1 MPPAAG
7 RSLLLH
13 LFRLFGTIAR
23 RFPAFFT
30 IYLPFCAK
38 LGRKAAAM
46 AGRVAGKELFYDLFQ
61 PVSLSFLLR
70 QEPEKRAFSPRRRP
84 GCGHSAS
91 GPHIYRP
98 AGKPGNR
105 FERQSLY

>member
-38 LGRKAAAM
+38 LGRKAAAI
-46 AGRVAGKELFYDLFQ
+46 AGRAAGKELFYDLFQ
-61 PVSLSFLLR
+61 PVSFLLR
-70 QEPEKRAFSPRRRP
+70 QEPEKRAFPPRGRP
-84 GCGHSAS
+84 GRCHSAP

-98 AGKPGNR
+98 AGKAGNR